1 MSVPV
6 WAGCTGFPSQH
17 LCARLL
23 CDSLQALNENLVW
36 TFYWERRVCDL
47 CLLVA
52 GLAGCLCLFVCF
64 VLGVLSIYGWVA
76 SYWEM
81 PWPSFPSIK
90 ALSLLPLKNN
100 SPQTLCCNS
109 SSVNLIVQSD
119 YLVKKS
125 VLFNLVN
132 SVHFK
137 LNISLFFY
145 DLISCYL
152 KFFPPAMYSSV
163 ALLSF
168 AGLLLWSWGEHGT
181 QILFPQNFCG
191 CEVVAQVLD
200 TP

>member
-1 MSVPV
+1 MVNDQLSNEIDWQVEPGYISACLTCFWCGGCMSVPV

-52 GLAGCLCLFVCF
+52 GLAGCLCLFVCI

-90 ALSLLPLKNN
+90 AHSLLPLKNN
-100 SPQTLCCNS
+100 SPQTVCCNS

-137 LNISLFFY
+137 LNI
-145 DLISCYL
+145 
-152 KFFPPAMYSSV
+152 
-163 ALLSF
+163 
-168 AGLLLWSWGEHGT
+168 
-181 QILFPQNFCG
+181 
-191 CEVVAQVLD
+191 
-200 TP
+200 